1 MEKEVEIAQR
11 RINEREI
18 MLLNMQQKVE
28 EYRSSF
34 EGERKKVVEVCRDE
48 HSPRRSSLIP
58 R

>member
-34 EGERKKVVEVCRDE
+34 EGERKKVAEVCRT
-48 HSPRRSSLIP
+48 SNSLGAV

>member
-18 MLLNMQQKVE
+18 MLLSMQQKVE

-34 EGERKKVVEVCRDE
+34 EGERKKVAEVRGTGT
-48 HSPRRSSLIP
+48 PLGAVR
-58 R
+58 

>member
-34 EGERKKVVEVCRDE
+34 EGERKKVAEV
-48 HSPRRSSLIP
+48 SSTSTPLGAI

>member
-28 EYRSSF
+28 EYRSCF
-34 EGERKKVVEVCRDE
+34 EGERKKAVEVRGNGT
-48 HSPRRSSLIP
+48 PLGAGR
-58 R
+58 